1 MLPET
6 FLIHKKYSYNLY
18 VLSDER
24 LIFFRKNGDE
34 IDVDTFFNYYNWILY
49 KFCELKP
56 IYKNF
61 KSARSRMIKKF
72 NYGKYHLLLKLIFCY
87 DIRTF
92 IISFIGNK

>member
-61 KSARSRMIKKF
+61 KSVRSRMIKKF
-72 NYGKYHLLLKLIFCY
+72 NYGKYYTLLRPYFCSDIIKLI
-87 DIRTF
+87 IGF
-92 IISFIGNK
+92 IY